1 MTSKVTR
8 HSRLQGALQNA
19 ETQGRYL
26 KTFTK
31 HRENGILGT
40 AYYEQ
45 KERQERVMTQKR
57 IRDYGIM
64 PGRIKT
70 GKRNKITDV
79 PGVRVGHCTVKEGEI
94 HTGVTVILPGPDNAF
109 LNPYTAAAYVHN
121 GFGKSCGLI
130 QIQELEIGR
139 AHV

>member
-1 MTSKVTR
+1 MAFNEKIDPLRFSNDLQSHPGTAG
-8 HSRLQGALQNA
+8 SRAHCKMAGNSR
-19 ETQGRYL
+19 RYL

-70 GKRNKITDV
+70 ERGI
-79 PGVRVGHCTVKEGEI
+79 I
-94 HTGVTVILPGPDNAF
+94 
-109 LNPYTAAAYVHN
+109 
-121 GFGKSCGLI
+121 
-130 QIQELEIGR
+130 
-139 AHV
+139 

>member
-1 MTSKVTR
+1 MVFKVVLNTR
-8 HSRLQGALQNA
+8 RQGTLQNA

-40 AYYEQ
+40 TYYEQ

-79 PGVRVGHCTVKEGEI
+79 PGVRVGH
-94 HTGVTVILPGPDNAF
+94 
-109 LNPYTAAAYVHN
+109 
-121 GFGKSCGLI
+121 
-130 QIQELEIGR
+130 
-139 AHV
+139 

>member
-1 MTSKVTR
+1 
-8 HSRLQGALQNA
+8 
-19 ETQGRYL
+19 
-26 KTFTK
+26 
-31 HRENGILGT
+31 
-40 AYYEQ
+40 
-45 KERQERVMTQKR
+45 MTQKR

-109 LNPYTAAAYVHN
+109 LRCV
-121 GFGKSCGLI
+121 
-130 QIQELEIGR
+130 
-139 AHV
+139 

>member
-45 KERQERVMTQKR
+45 KESR
-57 IRDYGIM
+57 
-64 PGRIKT
+64 
-70 GKRNKITDV
+70 
-79 PGVRVGHCTVKEGEI
+79 KE
-94 HTGVTVILPGPDNAF
+94 
-109 LNPYTAAAYVHN
+109 
-121 GFGKSCGLI
+121 
-130 QIQELEIGR
+130 
-139 AHV
+139 